1 MICIYFYFKKKNLKF
16 ISFLKLFIL
25 IVKNRRFLGIGMFVF
40 GAVVGSVGG
49 GIFGLIR
56 STEFTL
62 RKYKLKEFL

>member
-62 RKYKLKEFL
+62 RK